1 MTSERQEVDST
12 RGAWE
17 IRCAASEILGARDAL
32 KSQLMGEHS
41 FEELLTREAL
51 LAAAGDK
58 YFARGEDYFEQEL
71 VERLRVLQGAITAKV
86 QGTETVS
93 AARES
98 CLRLSG
104 CSKSGSPTASRSV

>member
-41 FEELLTREAL
+41 FEELLTRETL

-58 YFARGEDYFEQEL
+58 GSNRGN
-71 VERLRVLQGAITAKV
+71 
-86 QGTETVS
+86 
-93 AARES
+93 
-98 CLRLSG
+98 
-104 CSKSGSPTASRSV
+104 